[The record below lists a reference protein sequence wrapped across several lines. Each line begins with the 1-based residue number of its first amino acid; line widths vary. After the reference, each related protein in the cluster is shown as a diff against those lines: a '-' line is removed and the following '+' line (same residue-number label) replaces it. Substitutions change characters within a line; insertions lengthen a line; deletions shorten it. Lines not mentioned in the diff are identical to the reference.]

1 MHAPLLFIVLVVFV
15 VVSQVITM
23 SDHYAVFGNP
33 IGHSKS
39 PLIHAA
45 FARQTGED
53 IDYRAL
59 EAPLDG
65 FPAALDA
72 FVAAGG
78 RGANVTVPFKPQA
91 YALADRRTPR
101 AELAGAVNTLICDG
115 GQMVGDNTDGCGL
128 LRDITGNLGVDVA
141 GRRVLLLGAGGA
153 ARGVV
158 GPLLEAR
165 PQSLTIANRTPAT
178 AVALAERFAALGAV
192 DAGGYGQLAGRAFDI
207 VIDATSAGLV
217 AAVPPLPQGVFA
229 ADSLAYTMVYG
240 AGASAFQTFAREQ
253 GAALV
258 ADGLGMLVEQA
269 AESFF
274 VWRGVR
280 PAAAPVIALLRPA

>member
-1 MHAPLLFIVLVVFV
+1 
-15 VVSQVITM
+15 M

-33 IGHSKS
+33 IVHSKS

-65 FPAALDA
+65 FAAALDA

-78 RGANVTVPFKPQA
+78 RGANVTVPFKQQA
-91 YALADRRTPR
+91 YALASRRTPR
-101 AELAGAVNTLICDG
+101 AEQAGAVNTLVCES
-115 GQMVGDNTDGCGL
+115 GQLVGDNTDGCGL
-128 LRDITGNLGVDVA
+128 LRDITGNLGVAIA

-158 GPLLEAR
+158 APLLEAL

-178 AVALAERFAALGAV
+178 AVALAERFADSFAALGPV
-192 DAGGYGQLAGRAFDI
+192 DAGGYAQLAGRSFDI
-207 VIDATSAGLV
+207 VIDATSAGLA
-217 AAVPPLPQGVFA
+217 AAVPPLPHGLFA
-229 ADSLAYTMVYG
+229 AGSLAYTMVYG
-240 AGASAFQTFAREQ
+240 AGAAAFQTFAREQ

-280 PAAAPVIALLRPA
+280 PAVAPVIALLRQA